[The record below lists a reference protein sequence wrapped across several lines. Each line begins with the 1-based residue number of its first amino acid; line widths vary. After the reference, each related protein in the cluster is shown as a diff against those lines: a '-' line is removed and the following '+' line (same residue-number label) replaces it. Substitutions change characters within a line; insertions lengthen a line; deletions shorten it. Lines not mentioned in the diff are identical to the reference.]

1 MFWID
6 IDQFRLVNE
15 IQGYEVGDEVLVATA
30 EALRALNGDALV
42 SHLGGDRFAVVRN
55 DLSGEH
61 AERHAQA
68 TLGALQDLSPR
79 SATHR
84 LNLMASIVVVDGAEV
99 DGKASDLM
107 HAADSGFAAAKAAGG
122 NQVYVYRRDDPAIA
136 RRQQSVHW
144 ITQVDDALDRGHLR
158 LRCQPIVPLRPGGG
172 MTRHFEVLLGVAT
185 EDSESLPIAEF
196 IEAAERYNRMRAVD
210 RWVARTVVDWIAAHR
225 SLMPQLHGFAVN
237 LSGQTAS
244 DPEFV
249 AYVRDL
255 VQRADIDPSWMSF
268 EVTETAAV
276 ADLTAG
282 AGIVQELKKLGFKVA
297 LDDFGSGLASYSYLK
312 ELPVDWLKIDG
323 VFIRKI
329 AAGRDDYE
337 VVKSINDIGHFLG
350 KQTIAEYVVDDQ
362 ILSLVRQLGIDF
374 GQGFGISPPML
385 MEDLVEVATETSSPS
400 PTKHSA

>member
-1 MFWID
+1 
-6 IDQFRLVNE
+6 
-15 IQGYEVGDEVLVATA
+15 
-30 EALRALNGDALV
+30 
-42 SHLGGDRFAVVRN
+42 
-55 DLSGEH
+55 
-61 AERHAQA
+61 
-68 TLGALQDLSPR
+68 
-79 SATHR
+79 
-84 LNLMASIVVVDGAEV
+84 
-99 DGKASDLM
+99 
-107 HAADSGFAAAKAAGG
+107 
-122 NQVYVYRRDDPAIA
+122 
-136 RRQQSVHW
+136 
-144 ITQVDDALDRGHLR
+144 
-158 LRCQPIVPLRPGGG
+158 